1 MTILISL
8 LLVGL
13 VAAAASLRMTSE
25 LLGPSQP
32 IPVPVP
38 VLTTDVLNNEWSHQI
53 IQKRHEWE

>member
-8 LLVGL
+8 FLVGF
-13 VAAAASLRMTSE
+13 VAAAASLRMASE
-25 LLGPSQP
+25 LLEPSQP

-38 VLTTDVLNNEWSHQI
+38 VLTTDVLNNEWSYQI

>member
-38 VLTTDVLNNEWSHQI
+38 VLTTDVLNNGHT
-53 IQKRHEWE
+53 K